1 MQLAYLIPHLDA
13 EIDRLQRAR
22 DLLAFVP
29 ASIDFNETAAH
40 MQPPLPS
47 SLIAPSISAVE
58 NDSAA
63 TAQNGSAAPSTV
75 EVVRIK
81 RRRSYTRSHESRTI
95 RRKPVVVDTALR
107 GPVPAGPVVVSAA
120 EARKSQVSKS
130 AQATLADEVKKAGVE
145 PLPTFAWHSRTSDAR
160 NMDALL
166 QKLMNIGSD
175 DAEKNRASLPPSLG

>member
-1 MQLAYLIPHLDA
+1 
-13 EIDRLQRAR
+13 
-22 DLLAFVP
+22 
-29 ASIDFNETAAH
+29 
-40 MQPPLPS
+40 
-47 SLIAPSISAVE
+47 
-58 NDSAA
+58 
-63 TAQNGSAAPSTV
+63 
-75 EVVRIK
+75 
-81 RRRSYTRSHESRTI
+81 
-95 RRKPVVVDTALR
+95 VVVDTALR